1 MCHHSV
7 RVLSI
12 SDIRFHYQAHRGP
25 ADIFLPLSPRLETLG
40 AYYSPSPSRPD
51 EPIGHFAVYLGTSP
65 ANTDLKVSET
75 PQACRPS

>member
-1 MCHHSV
+1 MPSFGA
-7 RVLSI
+7 RL
-12 SDIRFHYQAHRGP
+12 SDIRFHYQVHRGL
-25 ADIFLPLSPRLETLG
+25 ADFCLSLSFSLRLETLG

-75 PQACRPS
+75 P